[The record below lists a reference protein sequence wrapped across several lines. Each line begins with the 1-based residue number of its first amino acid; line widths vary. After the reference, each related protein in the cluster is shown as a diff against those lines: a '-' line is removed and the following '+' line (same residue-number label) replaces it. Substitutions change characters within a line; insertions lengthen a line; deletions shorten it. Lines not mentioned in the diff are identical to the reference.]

1 MKKIKINIDKSKI
14 TDILVLAVKRKR
26 LIFILFLGILLI
38 YNFNLLYNN
47 LYLNINYIDY
57 SGLEEDFG
65 FRKENVLIKNLKK
78 DIDGRVERIEEET
91 SKEYASPFEFKD
103 LEKTKSDGADDRNSD
118 GSNYSAP
125 DPGSPIR

>member
-78 DIDGRVERIEEET
+78 DIEGRVDRIKEET
-91 SKEYASPFEFKD
+91 SKEYESPFEFKD
-103 LEKTKSDGADDRNSD
+103 LEKTESDGADDRNSND
-118 GSNYSAP
+118 SNYSAP
-125 DPGSPIR
+125 DFGSPIR